1 MHLALP
7 SSSSFYF
14 LSPGGVSRA
23 SLPPIP
29 ALISCMPTINRTIP
43 MIKPAK
49 TAPKNGD
56 TIIKPPKITA
66 KIPTP
71 MEKPRTHPLCVLS
84 PNPCIIIAMPS
95 NNNANPR
102 NKNSA
107 IVVPTG

>member
-7 SSSSFYF
+7 SSSFYF
-14 LSPGGVSRA
+14 LSPGGVSRV

-29 ALISCMPTINRTIP
+29 ALIICMPIISRIIA

-66 KIPTP
+66 KTPTP
-71 MEKPRTHPLCVLS
+71 M
-84 PNPCIIIAMPS
+84 
-95 NNNANPR
+95 
-102 NKNSA
+102 
-107 IVVPTG
+107 